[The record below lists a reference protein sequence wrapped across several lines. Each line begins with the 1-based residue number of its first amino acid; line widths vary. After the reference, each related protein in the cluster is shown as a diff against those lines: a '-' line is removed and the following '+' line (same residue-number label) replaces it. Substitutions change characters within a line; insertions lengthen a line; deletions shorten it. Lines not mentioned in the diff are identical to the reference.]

1 MGARPRAIVD
11 SLRGRQGTHDIRGPG
26 SGDSLHLP
34 GGKGGSAAK
43 ARMAAQL
50 SPWWSSPTWQA
61 SSLCAAGYRAM
72 KAHRWLALARFDMKD
87 AGCVG
92 EIRVLI
98 STGR

>member
-1 MGARPRAIVD
+1 
-11 SLRGRQGTHDIRGPG
+11 
-26 SGDSLHLP
+26 
-34 GGKGGSAAK
+34 
-43 ARMAAQL
+43 
-50 SPWWSSPTWQA
+50 
-61 SSLCAAGYRAM
+61 M